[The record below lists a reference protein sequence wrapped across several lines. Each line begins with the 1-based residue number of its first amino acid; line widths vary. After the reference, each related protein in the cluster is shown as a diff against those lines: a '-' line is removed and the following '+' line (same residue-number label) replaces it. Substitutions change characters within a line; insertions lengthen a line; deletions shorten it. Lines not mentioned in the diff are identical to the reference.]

1 MNEVEYMVNDFEQAL
16 ATKPQSNMAVQ
27 SMTGRYMQEVQ
38 AMVFISKQFPRD
50 QVAAS
55 QKIKEACSRKS
66 LAKIAT
72 YSYPRG
78 GSKISGPSIRLAE
91 VLGQCWGNITSG
103 VVELEQRAGES
114 TCMAYAWDLE
124 SNFRDEKIFT
134 VKHEMKANSKIK
146 KLTDPRDIYELVAN
160 LGSRRKRA
168 CMLTI
173 IPKDVVDDAVAQ
185 CEATLKGDASEPIID
200 RIKKMMDKFKPLG
213 VTQEMVETFKGYK
226 FEAFTEKDLA
236 ELFGVYNAIKDGI
249 GKREDFFKV
258 EKAAPTNNLEDEF
271 NNLGGS
277 ENASS

>member
-1 MNEVEYMVNDFEQAL
+1 MSEVEYMGNEFEQAL
-16 ATKPQSNMAVQ
+16 APKSQANMAVQ
-27 SMTGRYMQEVQ
+27 SMNGRYMQEVQ
-38 AMVFISKQFPRD
+38 AMVFMSKQFPRD

-55 QKIKEACSRKS
+55 QRIKEACSRKG
-66 LAKIAT
+66 LAEIAT
-72 YSYPRG
+72 YSYPRAG
-78 GSKISGPSIRLAE
+78 KKVTGPSIRLGE
-91 VLGQCWGNITSG
+91 VLAQCWGNMASG
-103 VVELEQRAGES
+103 VIELEQRAGES

-134 VKHEMKANSKIK
+134 VKHERKANKRID
-146 KLTDPRDIYELVAN
+146 KLTDPRDIYEMVAN

-168 CMLTI
+168 CILSI
-173 IPKDVVDDAVAQ
+173 IPKDVIDDAVAQ
-185 CEATLKGDASEPIID
+185 CESTLKGNTKEPIID

-258 EKAAPTNNLEDEF
+258 EKAVPTNSIEDEF